1 MTRASVLARLG
12 AAMSGDLNA
21 RRAAV
26 AARFQY
32 RPRYQP
38 TFAEGSGPLSVSKFV
53 ERLVARAAEAFEI
66 ASLADLPGLV
76 TRVADGGG
84 QMPRLVH
91 GGSQVF
97 AGLSWEGVEIVASAR
112 AGAEIGVSL
121 AVAGV
126 AETGSLVIASG
137 VGAPI
142 EIAFLSD
149 THVVVIERAAIV
161 ATLEEACDRA
171 FGGQLPPR
179 ALSFMSGPSR
189 TGDIGGRIVLG
200 AHGPKRL
207 IVVVV
212 GAA

>member
-12 AAMSGDLNA
+12 AAMSGDLKA

-26 AARFQY
+26 AARYQL

-38 TFAEGSGPLSVSKFV
+38 TLAEGSGSLSVSTFAEK
-53 ERLVARAAEAFEI
+53 LMARAAEVFEI
-66 ASLADLPGLV
+66 ASLAELPGLV
-76 TRVADGGG
+76 TRVVDGGG
-84 QMPRLVH
+84 QTLRLVH
-91 GGSQVF
+91 GGSQAF
-97 AGLSWEGVEIVASAR
+97 AELSWAGVEIVASAR

-126 AETGSLVIASG
+126 AETGSLVVASG

-161 ATLEEACDRA
+161 ATLEDACDRA
-171 FGGQLPPR
+171 FGSLLPPR
-179 ALSFMSGPSR
+179 ALSFISGPSR

-212 GAA
+212 GAH